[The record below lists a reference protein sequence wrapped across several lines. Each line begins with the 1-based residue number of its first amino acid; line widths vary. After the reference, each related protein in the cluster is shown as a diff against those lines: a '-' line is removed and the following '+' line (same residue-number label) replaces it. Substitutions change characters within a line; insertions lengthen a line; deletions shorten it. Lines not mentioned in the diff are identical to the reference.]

1 MSAPT
6 NIALKEWSILCHEL
20 QAGRQVFLLKKGG
33 IHDRRKEF
41 EMDHRA
47 FFLFPTYF
55 HAKAEELVPEV
66 HAELERLTREA
77 PPESEVHLSLYCE
90 VAGAK
95 FVEDLDTLHGLKG
108 LHVYSEG
115 TVDSRY
121 RYRRPGVWVVTV
133 RAYRLPE
140 EVVVP
145 NTDEYAGCVS
155 WVSLDEAID
164 PATATPVLGEEEFKA
179 QTQKLAAVIGG
190 LD

>member
-1 MSAPT
+1 MGAPT

-20 QAGRQVFLLKKGG
+20 EAGRQVFLLKKGG

-47 FFLFPTYF
+47 FFLFPTYY

-66 HAELERLTREA
+66 RGEFERITREA
-77 PPESEVHLSLYCE
+77 PPESQVHLSLYCE
-90 VAGAK
+90 VVGAK
-95 FVEDLDTLHGLKG
+95 FVEDLGTLHKLKG
-108 LHVYSEG
+108 LHVYAEE

-121 RYRRPGVWVVTV
+121 HYRRPGVWVVSV
-133 RAYRLPE
+133 RVYRLPK
-140 EVVVP
+140 EVVTP

-164 PATATPVLGEEEFKA
+164 PAAATPVLSDGEFQR
-179 QTQKLAAVIGG
+179 QTQQLAAVIGG
-190 LD
+190 LE